1 MPAEIRI
8 NDRADGEWV
17 MMRVGSLFNPMLHHC
32 IGLHRNGRVRG
43 GVVFTD
49 YIGAAIMVHMAGDET
64 NWATRDFLWMV
75 YDYAFNQ
82 LGVRKLLGTVAAS
95 NTRALAIDLR
105 MGFHI
110 ETRIKDVLPDGG
122 DLLILTMDRSDARWL
137 KVKPR
142 YYRSL
147 MAVPGGE

>member
-8 NDRADGEWV
+8 NDPDAGAWV
-17 MMRVGSLFNPMLHHC
+17 MMRVGSVYNDKLDHVISVHWRER
-32 IGLHRNGRVRG
+32 IRG
-43 GVVFTD
+43 GVVFTC

-82 LGVRKLLGTVAAS
+82 LGVRKLFGVVAAS
-95 NTRALAIDLR
+95 NTRAIAINLR

-110 ETRIKDVLPDGG
+110 EARLRDMLADGD
-122 DLLILTMDRSDARWL
+122 DLLIMVIDRADAKWL
-137 KVKPR
+137 RVKPR
-142 YYRSL
+142 RYHSL
-147 MAVPGGE
+147 LNATVH